1 MSNIIWIDT
10 NINGTET
17 KIYVKQLK
25 DKGYKNVKLYK
36 NVNDAIYEMKL
47 IKFEETFIIVSGK
60 LYPEF
65 VKCFKEN
72 VTFMHIV
79 PKIIVFAF
87 DKEKFFEYN
96 KDFLNK
102 ENCFYNYGGINTL
115 FKQVKEFIDNTKKI
129 RESSLT
135 REDLPIPSSY
145 LPLVNQDKINSSNE
159 IQLTFE
165 YIDCKEKLILPL
177 FFKTLIDNITADNI
191 EQYTNSLYQIYSN
204 KNDKIKNLLEQ
215 MISMPNIP
223 LEIIAKYYVRLY
235 TLASDFYKNMNK
247 DLGLNK
253 IDKYLQYIKT
263 LYEGV
268 KLKSLSLASNNILYR
283 GSKISNNEIDKIK
296 NYLSNKVKGLP
307 GAIVFSKS
315 FLSFTKKKSIAE
327 NFLSNKIKNLSEVL
341 FILEKDDNLDY
352 NLSTHG
358 DIEKI
363 SYFSNEKEVLFFPFS
378 SFEIKELKEI
388 NIGNEKRYEMK
399 LLYLGK
405 YLKDIEDDKNI
416 TMSQNIIPDSEF
428 KKQLSG
434 YGLVNKERIDNI
446 NTKTLYNNYK
456 KYEREVNEIKIKR
469 DNIIINNNRNTIFKE
484 SKKINE
490 NKDDA
495 SDSNNKNKIEN
506 NSINKNFIIG
516 EINIDQGD
524 TNFDVQIIN
533 SFENFE
539 KQYLITEFY
548 DPVKFYNEKELKQ
561 NTEIKI
567 DGKIIEF
574 SYYYKFQNK
583 GIHTIEYS
591 FKNNLTKINQMFCGC
606 GSLTSLNFSN
616 FDAQNVTNMNKLFS
630 GCYSLIKLDLSN
642 FNTKNVTNMSGMFDS
657 CGSLTDLNLSNFN
670 TQNVTNMSRMFANCE
685 SLTSLNLSNF
695 NTQNVTNMSRMFAN
709 CESLT
714 SLNLS
719 NFNTQ
724 NVTNMSQMLY
734 NCISLEK
741 KNLITK
747 DKKILRE
754 INEMQ

>member
-87 DKEKFFEYN
+87 NKEKFFEYN

-446 NTKTLYNNYK
+446 NTKTVYNNYK

-469 DNIIINNNRNTIFKE
+469 DNNIINNNRNTIFKE

-516 EINIDQGD
+516 EININQDD
-524 TNFDVQIIN
+524 INFDVQIIN

-539 KQYLITEFY
+539 KQYLITEVY

-606 GSLTSLNFSN
+606 RFLTSLNFSN

-657 CGSLTDLNLSNFN
+657 CGSLTN
-670 TQNVTNMSRMFANCE
+670 
-685 SLTSLNLSNF
+685 LNLSNF

-724 NVTNMSQMLY
+724 NVTNMSQMFY

-754 INEMQ
+754 FNEMQ

>member
-446 NTKTLYNNYK
+446 NTKTVYNNYK

-469 DNIIINNNRNTIFKE
+469 DNNIINNNRNTIFKE

-516 EINIDQGD
+516 EININQDD
-524 TNFDVQIIN
+524 INFDVQIIN

-539 KQYLITEFY
+539 KQYLKTEFY

-657 CGSLTDLNLSNFN
+657 CGSLTN
-670 TQNVTNMSRMFANCE
+670 
-685 SLTSLNLSNF
+685 LNLSNF

-724 NVTNMSQMLY
+724 NVTNMSQMLD

-754 INEMQ
+754 FNEMQ

>member
-87 DKEKFFEYN
+87 NKEKFFEYN

-177 FFKTLIDNITADNI
+177 FFKTLIDNITVDNI

-416 TMSQNIIPDSEF
+416 TMSENIIPDSEF

-446 NTKTLYNNYK
+446 NTKTVYNNYK

-469 DNIIINNNRNTIFKE
+469 DNNIINNNRNTIFKE

-516 EINIDQGD
+516 EININQDD
-524 TNFDVQIIN
+524 INFDVQIIN

-606 GSLTSLNFSN
+606 RFLTSLNFSN

-657 CGSLTDLNLSNFN
+657 CVSLTDLNLSNFN

-695 NTQNVTNMSRMFAN
+695 NTQNVTNMSQMF
-709 CESLT
+709 
-714 SLNLS
+714 
-719 NFNTQ
+719 
-724 NVTNMSQMLY
+724 Y

-754 INEMQ
+754 FNEMQ

>member
-17 KIYVKQLK
+17 KIYIKQLK

-102 ENCFYNYGGINTL
+102 ENCFYNYGEINTL

-352 NLSTHG
+352 DLSTHG

-363 SYFSNEKEVLFFPFS
+363 SMF
-378 SFEIKELKEI
+378 
-388 NIGNEKRYEMK
+388 
-399 LLYLGK
+399 
-405 YLKDIEDDKNI
+405 
-416 TMSQNIIPDSEF
+416 TSE
-428 KKQLSG
+428 
-434 YGLVNKERIDNI
+434 R
-446 NTKTLYNNYK
+446 
-456 KYEREVNEIKIKR
+456 
-469 DNIIINNNRNTIFKE
+469 
-484 SKKINE
+484 
-490 NKDDA
+490 
-495 SDSNNKNKIEN
+495 
-506 NSINKNFIIG
+506 
-516 EINIDQGD
+516 
-524 TNFDVQIIN
+524 
-533 SFENFE
+533 
-539 KQYLITEFY
+539 
-548 DPVKFYNEKELKQ
+548 
-561 NTEIKI
+561 
-567 DGKIIEF
+567 
-574 SYYYKFQNK
+574 
-583 GIHTIEYS
+583 
-591 FKNNLTKINQMFCGC
+591 
-606 GSLTSLNFSN
+606 SL
-616 FDAQNVTNMNKLFS
+616 
-630 GCYSLIKLDLSN
+630 
-642 FNTKNVTNMSGMFDS
+642 
-657 CGSLTDLNLSNFN
+657 
-670 TQNVTNMSRMFANCE
+670 
-685 SLTSLNLSNF
+685 
-695 NTQNVTNMSRMFAN
+695 
-709 CESLT
+709 
-714 SLNLS
+714 
-719 NFNTQ
+719 
-724 NVTNMSQMLY
+724 
-734 NCISLEK
+734 
-741 KNLITK
+741 
-747 DKKILRE
+747 
-754 INEMQ
+754 

>member
-446 NTKTLYNNYK
+446 NTKTVYNNYK

-469 DNIIINNNRNTIFKE
+469 DNNIINNNRNTIFKE

-516 EINIDQGD
+516 EININQDD
-524 TNFDVQIIN
+524 INFDVQIIN

-539 KQYLITEFY
+539 KQYLITEVY

-606 GSLTSLNFSN
+606 RFLTSLNFSN

-657 CGSLTDLNLSNFN
+657 CGSLTN
-670 TQNVTNMSRMFANCE
+670 
-685 SLTSLNLSNF
+685 LNLSNF

-724 NVTNMSQMLY
+724 NVTNMSQMFY

-754 INEMQ
+754 FNEMQ

>member
-17 KIYVKQLK
+17 KIYIKQLK

-253 IDKYLQYIKT
+253 IDKYLQYIKA

-446 NTKTLYNNYK
+446 NTKTVYNNYK

-516 EINIDQGD
+516 EININQDD
-524 TNFDVQIIN
+524 INFDVQIIN
-533 SFENFE
+533 SFENFK

-695 NTQNVTNMSRMFAN
+695 NTQNVINMSIMFKG
-709 CESLT
+709 CEILT

-724 NVTNMSQMLY
+724 NVTNMRQMFY

-754 INEMQ
+754 FNEMQ

>member
-87 DKEKFFEYN
+87 NKEKFFEYN

-446 NTKTLYNNYK
+446 NTKTVYNNYK

-469 DNIIINNNRNTIFKE
+469 DNNIINNNRNTIFKE

-516 EINIDQGD
+516 EININQDD
-524 TNFDVQIIN
+524 INFDVQIIN

-606 GSLTSLNFSN
+606 RFLTSLNFSN

-657 CGSLTDLNLSNFN
+657 CGSLTN
-670 TQNVTNMSRMFANCE
+670 
-685 SLTSLNLSNF
+685 LNLSNF

-724 NVTNMSQMLY
+724 NVTNMSQMFY

-754 INEMQ
+754 FNEMQ

>member
-17 KIYVKQLK
+17 KIYVKQLR
-25 DKGYKNVKLYK
+25 DKGYKNIKLYK
-36 NVNDAIYEMKL
+36 NVNNAIDEMKL
-47 IKFEETFIIVSGK
+47 IKFEETFVIVSGK
-60 LYPEF
+60 LYQEF

-87 DKEKFFEYN
+87 NKEKFFEYN

-129 RESSLT
+129 REPALT

-145 LPLVNQDKINSSNE
+145 LPLMNQDKINSSNE

-177 FFKTLIDNITADNI
+177 FFKTLIDNITFDNI

-253 IDKYLQYIKT
+253 IDKYLQYIKA

-296 NYLSNKVKGLP
+296 NYLSNKIKGLP

-315 FLSFTKKKSIAE
+315 FLSFTKKKSIAVS
-327 NFLSNKIKNLSEVL
+327 FLSNKIKNLSEVL

-363 SYFSNEKEVLFFPFS
+363 SYFSYEQEVLFFPFS

-388 NIGNEKRYEMK
+388 NIGIEKRYEMK

-416 TMSQNIIPDSEF
+416 TVSENIIPDSEF
-428 KKQLSG
+428 KRQLSG
-434 YGLVNKERIDNI
+434 FGLVNKERIDNI
-446 NTKTLYNNYK
+446 KTKTIYNKYK
-456 KYEREVNEIKIKR
+456 KYEREVA
-469 DNIIINNNRNTIFKE
+469 INFFEKGKK
-484 SKKINE
+484 KKI
-490 NKDDA
+490 
-495 SDSNNKNKIEN
+495 
-506 NSINKNFIIG
+506 
-516 EINIDQGD
+516 
-524 TNFDVQIIN
+524 
-533 SFENFE
+533 
-539 KQYLITEFY
+539 
-548 DPVKFYNEKELKQ
+548 
-561 NTEIKI
+561 
-567 DGKIIEF
+567 
-574 SYYYKFQNK
+574 FQK
-583 GIHTIEYS
+583 
-591 FKNNLTKINQMFCGC
+591 
-606 GSLTSLNFSN
+606 
-616 FDAQNVTNMNKLFS
+616 
-630 GCYSLIKLDLSN
+630 
-642 FNTKNVTNMSGMFDS
+642 
-657 CGSLTDLNLSNFN
+657 
-670 TQNVTNMSRMFANCE
+670 
-685 SLTSLNLSNF
+685 
-695 NTQNVTNMSRMFAN
+695 
-709 CESLT
+709 
-714 SLNLS
+714 
-719 NFNTQ
+719 
-724 NVTNMSQMLY
+724 
-734 NCISLEK
+734 
-741 KNLITK
+741 
-747 DKKILRE
+747 
-754 INEMQ
+754 

>member
-388 NIGNEKRYEMK
+388 DIGNEKRYEMK

-416 TMSQNIIPDSEF
+416 TMSENIIPDSEF

-434 YGLVNKERIDNI
+434 YGLINKERIDNI
-446 NTKTLYNNYK
+446 NTKTVYNNYK

-469 DNIIINNNRNTIFKE
+469 DNNIINNNRNTIFKE

-516 EINIDQGD
+516 EININQDD
-524 TNFDVQIIN
+524 INFDVQIIN

-539 KQYLITEFY
+539 RQYLITEFY

-606 GSLTSLNFSN
+606 RSLTSLNFSN

-695 NTQNVTNMSRMFAN
+695 NTQNVTNMSIMFKG
-709 CESLT
+709 CEILT

-724 NVTNMSQMLY
+724 NVTNMSQMFY

-754 INEMQ
+754 FNEMQ

>member
-87 DKEKFFEYN
+87 NKEKFFEYN

-434 YGLVNKERIDNI
+434 YGLINKERIDNI
-446 NTKTLYNNYK
+446 NTKTVYNNYK

-469 DNIIINNNRNTIFKE
+469 DNNIINNNRNTIFKE

-516 EINIDQGD
+516 EININQDD
-524 TNFDVQIIN
+524 INFDVQIIN

-548 DPVKFYNEKELKQ
+548 GPVKFYNEKELKQ

-695 NTQNVTNMSRMFAN
+695 NTQNVINMSRMFEG
-709 CESLT
+709 CEILT

-724 NVTNMSQMLY
+724 NVTNMRQMFY

-754 INEMQ
+754 FNEMQ